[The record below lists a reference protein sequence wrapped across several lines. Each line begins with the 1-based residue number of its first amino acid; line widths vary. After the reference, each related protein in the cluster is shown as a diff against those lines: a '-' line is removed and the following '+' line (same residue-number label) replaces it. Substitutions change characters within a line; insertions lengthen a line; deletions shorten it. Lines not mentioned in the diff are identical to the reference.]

1 MVYSA
6 IYINS
11 YWNRYPKMHN
21 ARVSTNNVIKPINNK
36 DNLEPIFI
44 CTDFGL

>member
-11 YWNRYPKMHN
+11 YWNRYPV
-21 ARVSTNNVIKPINNK
+21 VSTSPTTNSNIMNKPI
-36 DNLEPIFI
+36 LENMLMIDYSFY
-44 CTDFGL
+44 L